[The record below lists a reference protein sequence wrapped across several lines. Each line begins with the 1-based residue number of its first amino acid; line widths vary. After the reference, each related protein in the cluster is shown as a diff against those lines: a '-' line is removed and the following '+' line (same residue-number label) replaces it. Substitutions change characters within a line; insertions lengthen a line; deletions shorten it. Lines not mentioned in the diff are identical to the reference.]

1 MTPRFEIL
9 AARLLLVMVMAVAGA
24 GLLPATVAAAGSGID
39 IVAIGTASTDAE
51 DASGQ
56 PEDGCQLHFEVSNR
70 GAVALS
76 TLLTSFS
83 VFKASTGEALQAH
96 FPIALSKLG
105 SGETQRT
112 PPDLIH
118 GVTCPDLKVQIK
130 GQTCIAERIID
141 CPPLGLSVR
150 GLAGIE
156 RKRRK

>member
-1 MTPRFEIL
+1 MSLRFERP
-9 AARLLLVMVMAVAGA
+9 AARRLLVMVVAGA
-24 GLLPATVAAAGSGID
+24 GLLPAAVAIAGSGVD

-51 DASGQ
+51 DANGH

-76 TLLTSFS
+76 TLMTSFS

-96 FPIALSKLG
+96 FPIAVSSLG
-105 SGETQRT
+105 AGETQRM

-141 CPPLGLSVR
+141 CPPLGLSAR

-156 RKRRK
+156 RRKRK